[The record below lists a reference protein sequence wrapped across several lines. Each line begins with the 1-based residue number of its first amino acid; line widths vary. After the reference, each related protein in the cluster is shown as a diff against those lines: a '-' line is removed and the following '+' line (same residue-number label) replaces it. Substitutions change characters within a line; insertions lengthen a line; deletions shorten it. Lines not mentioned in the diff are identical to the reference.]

1 MPNHLSQLLC
11 MDTIRNAN
19 NQLDPGERAM
29 LACENT
35 TKSSVKAAISIH
47 KDLDSMLWI
56 ELSEHSL
63 SEKIIGIYSDPT
75 KRQILLLIDKPV
87 SKDEILKKCG
97 KSQSS
102 IYRKFNELLRV
113 GFIVPVGYTKAF
125 NRVRVYDK
133 IISKAEFSVSTKIS
147 QIRLQINLLR
157 LPEPQ
162 MEEPVYP

>member
-1 MPNHLSQLLC
+1 MRPPAARRPPSC
-11 MDTIRNAN
+11 RPRGRY
-19 NQLDPGERAM
+19 PGPERCVRSGTAH
-29 LACENT
+29 ARR
-35 TKSSVKAAISIH
+35 A
-47 KDLDSMLWI
+47 
-56 ELSEHSL
+56 
-63 SEKIIGIYSDPT
+63 P
-75 KRQILLLIDKPV
+75 DKPV

-162 MEEPVYP
+162 MEEPVYS